1 MADKYTFTD
10 YNAMVGKLPRQTYW
24 KELQDAV
31 NAEAVITADKVDKVA
46 GKQLSTEDY
55 TTIEKTKLSGIAE
68 NANNYTHPANHS
80 LDMITE
86 TTGLKVMTSAERTK
100 LSGIEAGAEV
110 NVGTNIAQG
119 TRTTTTVPITSS
131 TGSNATLDVATASL
145 AGVMSSADKTKLN
158 GIDTGAQVN
167 TVTSVATKTGAVTL
181 AKGDVGLGNVDDVQ
195 QIPMTQKGAN
205 NGVAT
210 LDGSGKVPHAQ
221 LPEIE
226 GMVEHNSNW
235 HTEGYEEGIRT
246 SSNQAFNVEVRTSDP
261 VAPAVGR
268 MWLRSDL

>member
-1 MADKYTFTD
+1 MADKYSFTD
-10 YNAMVGKLPRQTYW
+10 YNAMVGKRPRQTYW

-31 NAEAVITADKVDKVA
+31 NAEADITAEKVDKVV

-55 TTIEKTKLSGIAE
+55 TSAEKTKLSGIQ
-68 NANNYTHPANHS
+68 
-80 LDMITE
+80 
-86 TTGLKVMTSAERTK
+86 
-100 LSGIEAGAEV
+100 AGAQV

-119 TRTTTTVPITSS
+119 TRTATTVPITSS

-158 GIDTGAQVN
+158 GIATGAQVN

-181 AKGDVGLGNVDDVQ
+181 VKGDVGLGNVDNVQ

-210 LDGSGKVPHAQ
+210 LDATGNVPTEQLGNAQTKLEFHATDPIE
-221 LPEIE
+221 PEI
-226 GMVEHNSNW
+226 GS
-235 HTEGYEEGIRT
+235 
-246 SSNQAFNVEVRTSDP
+246 
-261 VAPAVGR
+261 
-268 MWLRSDL
+268 MWIGVI